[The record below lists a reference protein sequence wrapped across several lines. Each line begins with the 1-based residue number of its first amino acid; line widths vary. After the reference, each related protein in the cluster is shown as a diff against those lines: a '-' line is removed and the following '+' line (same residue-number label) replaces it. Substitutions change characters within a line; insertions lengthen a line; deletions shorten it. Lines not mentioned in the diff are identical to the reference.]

1 MIKTQTRIFKTYLNI
16 LLCIFISLAAEGW
29 SLQHTFPIVVI
40 VGRKCV
46 GDNVLVRRGHF
57 FSMNLP
63 CFQIYELFRK
73 KSEVKKTKKK
83 KSDKTSQ
90 RFAKILARFTNKK
103 SPTSNR
109 HRQLTKS
116 VRKFYVELSC
126 VECTYGT
133 LVTPRFVVAGMRWA
147 IVVDSLNL
155 RTVLIYLSTVV
166 LLHTCGGREISSYVI

>member
-1 MIKTQTRIFKTYLNI
+1 MRIAQISRMTSLTSFYDVNVRNKKSEKAEKI
-16 LLCIFISLAAEGW
+16 RKKKIVVIGEHSLLGGRSPNNQLVSSINSC
-29 SLQHTFPIVVI
+29 TFPIVVI
-40 VGRKCV
+40 VGRKWV
-46 GDNVLVRRGHF
+46 GDNVLVRRGNF

-73 KSEVKKTKKK
+73 KSEVKKTKKKK

-126 VECTYGT
+126 VECTYT
-133 LVTPRFVVAGMRWA
+133 
-147 IVVDSLNL
+147 
-155 RTVLIYLSTVV
+155 STKKY
-166 LLHTCGGREISSYVI
+166 R